1 MEFKLTTRSPG
12 FKSISAAAQIA
23 QASVYALFPGSQL
36 RNLGILFTKQV
47 PHKPQSF
54 VNGTSL
60 QHPPTDYST
69 PVCHVWKPPILYKTE
84 NPEAIKNL
92 VRFIVP
98 QFFSYSIMWHMCPPS
113 PHFVHIELKDEF
125 QTEERK
131 D

>member
-1 MEFKLTTRSPG
+1 MHSFQEASLETWVFFLQSKFLTN
-12 FKSISAAAQIA
+12 
-23 QASVYALFPGSQL
+23 L
-36 RNLGILFTKQV
+36 RVLLMAHLYNTLQPTTA
-47 PHKPQSF
+47 PQCVTF
-54 VNGTSL
+54 GNHRFCT
-60 QHPPTDYST
+60 
-69 PVCHVWKPPILYKTE
+69 KTE